1 MPNFRL
7 ALAASLA
14 LSLGA
19 ASAGAQQSGST
30 PSSPFHAGQWAL
42 QGDLGGQL
50 GLGLLRFASP
60 TRALVLTVGGSA
72 SHRTTKYPS
81 PAPVPDLEQRTWT
94 GSAQASAGVRNY
106 RPVTAVVAI
115 FNTIGLGGNYQR
127 FFNGYTLGGG
137 PFVDLGGQYLLGER
151 FGLGVSSGLT
161 LNYSKTTFGA
171 SSLSPT
177 DDALTVNVGNTRVS
191 ATVYF

>member
-19 ASAGAQQSGST
+19 ASADAQQSATT
-30 PSSPFHAGQWAL
+30 PSTPFHAGQWAL
-42 QGDLGGQL
+42 QGDLNGQFA
-50 GLGLLRFASP
+50 LGLLRFASP
-60 TRALVLTVGGSA
+60 TRALLLTVGGSA
-72 SHRTTKYPS
+72 SRRTTEYPS
-81 PAPVPDLEQRTWT
+81 SAPVQDLEQRTWA

-106 RPVTAVVAI
+106 RPVTSVVAV
-115 FNTIGLGGNYQR
+115 FNTIGLGGTYQR
-127 FFNGYTLGGG
+127 FFDGHTLGGG

-151 FGLGVSSGLT
+151 FSFGVSSGLS
-161 LNYSKTTFGA
+161 LNYSKTNFGP
-171 SSLSPT
+171 SSLSPS